1 MAPRKPTIE
10 EQQAEFRETLENFT
24 ATLHDALQQAITSA
38 VTTVLQ
44 NQHNQ
49 QRQPRDIHPD
59 YDDDDD
65 DALHENLFAVPVR
78 QDEDRQIRPR
88 NNNNDIVVNNNN
100 VSKRWDS
107 GFKLDI
113 PEFSG
118 TLKAE
123 DFIDWLNIVEEV
135 LDFKKVPDDGR
146 VSLVATRFKGRA
158 MAWWTQLKESRRNS
172 RKSRIDSWEKMK
184 KHMRRS
190 FLPYNY
196 QRTLYT
202 KLQNLRQGSRT
213 VDEYASDFFEMVA
226 RTTLLETEEQL
237 VSRFLGGLRTQLQIP
252 LQQFNPNSVSEAHQR
267 ALGMELQYKSNWNSS
282 SSRTRFLSQTPT
294 ESSVSN
300 NNDSTVSRPNLSK
313 SNAPLDSI
321 AASRQPRTSALR
333 CYSCGESGHR
343 QTACPN
349 QTKRGLLV
357 HDT

>member
-1 MAPRKPTIE
+1 
-10 EQQAEFRETLENFT
+10 
-24 ATLHDALQQAITSA
+24 
-38 VTTVLQ
+38 
-44 NQHNQ
+44 
-49 QRQPRDIHPD
+49 
-59 YDDDDD
+59 
-65 DALHENLFAVPVR
+65 
-78 QDEDRQIRPR
+78 
-88 NNNNDIVVNNNN
+88 
-100 VSKRWDS
+100 
-107 GFKLDI
+107 
-113 PEFSG
+113 
-118 TLKAE
+118 
-123 DFIDWLNIVEEV
+123 
-135 LDFKKVPDDGR
+135 
-146 VSLVATRFKGRA
+146 
-158 MAWWTQLKESRRNS
+158 
-172 RKSRIDSWEKMK
+172 MK

-226 RTTLLETEEQL
+226 HTTLLETEEQL

-252 LQQFNPNSVSEAHQR
+252 LQQFNPNSVSKAHQR

-321 AASRQPRTSALR
+321 AASRQPRTGALR

-357 HDT
+357 HDTKFDDEPRFDDSGSDSQDHLDEIIPGDTGLNLVLRRNCLLPKAPNESWLRSSLFRSTCTINGKVCKLIIDSGSCTNVIS